1 MEFERVGFDDH
12 VLTNTEGYNVSTRYQ
27 VINTM
32 DIINEFERFGF
43 ELASVEAGNVR
54 DLAKVGKQKHMVRMT
69 TGEKLFG
76 EMRPEVI
83 INNSYDGT
91 KALNIRIGMFRFV
104 CSNGMVVGHNLLP
117 NLQILHSNRA
127 WAETIHEFV
136 DTYEDKYKLQKEWIS
151 HMRDAKMSL
160 DHAYHVA
167 EKALAIRHYDQRI
180 SNDAVDPLELLLVKR
195 REDRGDSA
203 WIRYNVMQEH
213 LVNGEYKKYGND
225 GVAHKAKIMTNT
237 DELIRMNV
245 ELSDLFASE
254 LEHM

>member
-1 MEFERVGFDDH
+1 MIVLHEREQAVM
-12 VLTNTEGYNVSTRYQ
+12 TNTEGYNVSERYQ

-32 DIINEFERFGF
+32 DVVQEFERFGF

-54 DLAKVGKQKHMVRMT
+54 NLDKVGKGKHMVRMT

-104 CSNGMVVGHNLLP
+104 CSNGMIVGHNLMP
-117 NLQILHSNRA
+117 NLQIMHSQKN
-127 WAETIHEFV
+127 WLEGIHEFV

-151 HMRDAKMSL
+151 HMRDARMSL
-160 DHAYHVA
+160 DKAYYMA
-167 EKALAIRHYDQRI
+167 EQALKIRHYDQRI
-180 SNDAVDPLELLLVKR
+180 ENDAVDPLELLLVKR

-203 WIRYNVMQEH
+203 WMRYNVMQEH

-225 GVAHKAKIMTNT
+225 GSIKKAKIMTNV
-237 DELIRMNV
+237 DELVRMNV
-245 ELSDLFASE
+245 ELSDLFANNME
-254 LEHM
+254 N